1 MKYIF
6 KLLGLLILSAN
17 TVTGQ
22 NGVLNFDGINDYV
35 DLGSTV
41 ATGTRT
47 IEMWFKPGNTI
58 NSNLS
63 VHKGLIARENAI
75 GTNVNEFN
83 LSFIPSG
90 ISSNLAGT
98 LRFTIH
104 NSFNTPMPIYSNSN
118 IWNSSQWYHVA
129 AVIHPSQGMSLF
141 IDGIRQIST
150 HSNSQAISVSNSP
163 TTIGS
168 WGLAAN
174 RFFNGAIDDV
184 RLSDSALYSSNFSPS
199 CFNLRALFSTTGVWN
214 FDNTSFSNIAID
226 SSNNQNNGIIN
237 GAIKSVED
245 ICKVTTIANC
255 LELDGVNDHIDLG
268 STIASGARTIEMWF
282 SPNLLIDNT
291 LSNFATLIA
300 RETFAVGQADE
311 FIISFEPSFT
321 VNSGA
326 LKFLIFSPN
335 GTRYAVYSN
344 SNQWNANQWYH
355 AAAVIHPLQGL
366 LLFIDGIKQNSTTP
380 YIFPPNPKNDPT
392 LVGTQGNLSGRYFN
406 GKIDDLRLSNS
417 ALYSVNFTPPC
428 QDIQATS
435 NTMAVFNFNDS
446 SNVTIAVDSSGNN
459 NNGIIYGANGVI
471 DTICPPV
478 TTSIN
483 VIRKSDTKVLVFPNP
498 MVNEVHFKFSK
509 DETAEIEI
517 ILFSIDGKLITKTSG
532 NSSITINTE
541 LLPSGMYF
549 YKVIEDGKA
558 IAANKLIKK

>member
-6 KLLGLLILSAN
+6 KLLGLFILSAN

-22 NGVLNFDGINDYV
+22 NRVLTFDGINDYV

-41 ATGTRT
+41 AAGTRT
-47 IEMWFKPGNTI
+47 IEMWFKPNVSI
-58 NSNLS
+58 NSTVNNFRT
-63 VHKGLIARENAI
+63 LIARDNSI
-75 GTNVNEFN
+75 SGTNKFN
-83 LSFIPSG
+83 VSFAPNFATPS
-90 ISSNLAGT
+90 SAAGKLGFT
-98 LRFTIH
+98 LYDNNANRY
-104 NSFNTPMPIYSNSN
+104 SIYSNSN
-118 IWNSSQWYHVA
+118 LWNANQWYHIA
-129 AVIHPSQGMSLF
+129 AVVHPSQGMMLF
-141 IDGIRQIST
+141 IDGIKQTSVNNYIFAPVQS
-150 HSNSQAISVSNSP
+150 SNNV
-163 TTIGS
+163 TVGS
-168 WGLAAN
+168 WGNAAN
-174 RFFNGAIDDV
+174 RFFEGSIDDL

-214 FDNTSFSNIAID
+214 FDNTSFPNIAID

-300 RETFAVGQADE
+300 RKTVAVGQADE
-311 FIISFEPSFT
+311 FIISFEPSFS

-326 LKFLIFSPN
+326 LKFLTFSPN
-335 GTRYAVYSN
+335 GTPYAVYSN

-435 NTMAVFNFNDS
+435 ATIAVFNFNDS

-459 NNGIIYGANGVI
+459 NNGIIYSANGVI